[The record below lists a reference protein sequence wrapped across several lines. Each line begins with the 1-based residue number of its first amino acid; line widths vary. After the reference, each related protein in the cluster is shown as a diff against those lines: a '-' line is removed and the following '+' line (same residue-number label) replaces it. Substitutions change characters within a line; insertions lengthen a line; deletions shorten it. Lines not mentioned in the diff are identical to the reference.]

1 MVGAGVG
8 EGPEVGEAPG
18 GGVTDDED
26 ELEEEELEEEESGV
40 PEHDPVS
47 HPP

>member
-26 ELEEEELEEEESGV
+26 ELEDEESGV
-40 PEHDPVS
+40 PEHDPVL